1 MTDLGTKYDHGA
13 MSAPIKESKKMDY
26 PKLCIRDK
34 SLEAAFGKD
43 LPDVGE
49 EIEATVK
56 LVVTGIRNDQYG
68 KSVDFDVV
76 SGDFSEP
83 AEDEG
88 VKDAG
93 EEMPMDEE
101 D

>member
-1 MTDLGTKYDHGA
+1 MTDLGAKNDTGG
-13 MSAPIKESKKMDY
+13 MPVPMKESKKVQY

-49 EIEATVK
+49 EVEATIK
-56 LVVTGIRNDQYG
+56 LVVTGIRNDEYG

-83 AEDEG
+83 AEGEG

-93 EEMPMDEE
+93 EENPTAEE